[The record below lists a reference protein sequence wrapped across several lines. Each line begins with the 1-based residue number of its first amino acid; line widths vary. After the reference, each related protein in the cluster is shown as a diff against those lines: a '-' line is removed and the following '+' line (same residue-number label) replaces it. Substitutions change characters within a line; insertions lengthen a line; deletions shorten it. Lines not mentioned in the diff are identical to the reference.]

1 MERELNGWKNVK
13 VNIYWTN
20 KHIDKNHIGN
30 KSNTRNKN
38 VNRETNTSNR
48 KQTDKQK
55 KTQFIKVKIL

>member
-38 VNRETNTSNR
+38 IC
-48 KQTDKQK
+48 KQGDKHLKQK
-55 KTQFIKVKIL
+55 IDRQTEKKHNS